1 MFVLVIGVSVRFVVE
16 ASKLHLDHTPQW
28 PPRLHHARGR
38 YPDLSHDQA
47 QIRRVMLSG
56 LPFVLQHGCRLQPPC
71 LVRQSSSCHC
81 FGFPSGCGDRSE
93 PENPCPTND
102 RFAAPTDSVRKSC
115 FRTANRTLSEFNGK
129 ADKSRL
135 MTSIGYARVS
145 TGGQDSALQLDALR
159 KAGCERLFED
169 KASGVKTDRPG
180 LAEAIRYVRD
190 GDTLTVWKLDRLG
203 RSMKHLI
210 EIITELEARGVGF
223 RSITENI
230 DTTTSGGRL
239 VFHLFGALAQFERD
253 LIRER
258 TRAGLQAA
266 EERGR
271 RGGRQAVVTPE
282 KLAKAHQYL
291 AAGLNVREA
300 AARVKIGKTAL
311 YEALRAE
318 KLRNL

>member
-1 MFVLVIGVSVRFVVE
+1 M
-16 ASKLHLDHTPQW
+16 
-28 PPRLHHARGR
+28 
-38 YPDLSHDQA
+38 
-47 QIRRVMLSG
+47 
-56 LPFVLQHGCRLQPPC
+56 
-71 LVRQSSSCHC
+71 
-81 FGFPSGCGDRSE
+81 
-93 PENPCPTND
+93 
-102 RFAAPTDSVRKSC
+102 
-115 FRTANRTLSEFNGK
+115 
-129 ADKSRL
+129 
-135 MTSIGYARVS
+135 
-145 TGGQDSALQLDALR
+145 
-159 KAGCERLFED
+159 FED
-169 KASGVKTDRPG
+169 KASGMNTDRLG

-210 EIITELEARGVGF
+210 EIITELEAKGVGF

-271 RGGRQAVVTPE
+271 RGGRRVVVTPE
-282 KLAKAHQYL
+282 KLAKARQHL

-311 YEALRAE
+311 YEALKAE
-318 KLRNL
+318 KATTSTVKPT

>member
-1 MFVLVIGVSVRFVVE
+1 MSDKRPFRGFHRFCPQTLLCDGKSDIVRI
-16 ASKLHLDHTPQW
+16 Q
-28 PPRLHHARGR
+28 RQNG
-38 YPDLSHDQA
+38 
-47 QIRRVMLSG
+47 QITYM
-56 LPFVLQHGCRLQPPC
+56 
-71 LVRQSSSCHC
+71 
-81 FGFPSGCGDRSE
+81 
-93 PENPCPTND
+93 
-102 RFAAPTDSVRKSC
+102 
-115 FRTANRTLSEFNGK
+115 TA
-129 ADKSRL
+129 
-135 MTSIGYARVS
+135 IGYARVS
-145 TGGQDSALQLDALR
+145 TGDQDTALQLDALR
-159 KAGCERLFED
+159 KAGCEKLFED
-169 KASGVKTDRPG
+169 RASGVKTDRPG

-210 EIITELEARGVGF
+210 EIITELEAKDVGF

-282 KLAKAHQYL
+282 KLAKAQQHL

-311 YEALRAE
+311 YEALKAE
-318 KLRNL
+318 KLCEIQKTSGASRREVE

>member
-1 MFVLVIGVSVRFVVE
+1 VLFAPFIIIHLVE
-16 ASKLHLDHTPQW
+16 GAAAKW
-28 PPRLHHARGR
+28 KMR
-38 YPDLSHDQA
+38 
-47 QIRRVMLSG
+47 
-56 LPFVLQHGCRLQPPC
+56 
-71 LVRQSSSCHC
+71 VRQTTVSRLPQILSANLAMKRQIGHC
-81 FGFPSGCGDRSE
+81 PHLTRKR
-93 PENPCPTND
+93 TN
-102 RFAAPTDSVRKSC
+102 
-115 FRTANRTLSEFNGK
+115 
-129 ADKSRL
+129 RL
-135 MTSIGYARVS
+135 MTTIGYARVS
-145 TGGQDSALQLDALR
+145 TGDQHTALQLDALR
-159 KAGCERLFED
+159 KAGCEKLFED

-180 LAEAIRYVRD
+180 LAEAVRYARD

-210 EIITELEARGVGF
+210 EIVTELESKGVGF

-230 DTTTSGGRL
+230 DTTTPGGRL

-282 KLAKAHQYL
+282 KLAKARQHL

-311 YEALRAE
+311 YQALKAE
-318 KLRNL
+318 KSAAPTVKTA

>member
-1 MFVLVIGVSVRFVVE
+1 M
-16 ASKLHLDHTPQW
+16 
-28 PPRLHHARGR
+28 
-38 YPDLSHDQA
+38 
-47 QIRRVMLSG
+47 
-56 LPFVLQHGCRLQPPC
+56 
-71 LVRQSSSCHC
+71 
-81 FGFPSGCGDRSE
+81 
-93 PENPCPTND
+93 
-102 RFAAPTDSVRKSC
+102 
-115 FRTANRTLSEFNGK
+115 TA
-129 ADKSRL
+129 
-135 MTSIGYARVS
+135 IGYARVS
-145 TGGQDSALQLDALR
+145 TGDQDTALQLDALR
-159 KAGCERLFED
+159 KAGCEKLFED
-169 KASGVKTDRPG
+169 TASGMKTDRPG
-180 LAEAIRYVRD
+180 LAEAKRYVRD

-210 EIITELEARGVGF
+210 EIVTELEAKGVGF

-282 KLAKAHQYL
+282 KLVKARQYL

-300 AARVKIGKTAL
+300 AARIKIGKTAL
-311 YEALRAE
+311 YEALKAE
-318 KLRNL
+318 KSSN

>member
-1 MFVLVIGVSVRFVVE
+1 
-16 ASKLHLDHTPQW
+16 
-28 PPRLHHARGR
+28 
-38 YPDLSHDQA
+38 
-47 QIRRVMLSG
+47 
-56 LPFVLQHGCRLQPPC
+56 
-71 LVRQSSSCHC
+71 
-81 FGFPSGCGDRSE
+81 
-93 PENPCPTND
+93 
-102 RFAAPTDSVRKSC
+102 
-115 FRTANRTLSEFNGK
+115 LSEFNEK
-129 ADKSRL
+129 TDTSRA

-145 TGGQDSALQLDALR
+145 TGDQDTALQLDALR
-159 KAGCERLFED
+159 KTGCEKVFED

-180 LAEAIRYVRD
+180 LAEAVRYLRN

-210 EIITELEARGVGF
+210 EIITELEAKGVGF

-266 EERGR
+266 EKRGR
-271 RGGRQAVVTPE
+271 HSGRQAVVTPD
-282 KLAKAHQYL
+282 KLAKARQHL

-300 AARVKIGKTAL
+300 AARVKVGKTAL
-311 YEALRAE
+311 YQALKAE
-318 KLRNL
+318 KSATPKPSPL

>member
-1 MFVLVIGVSVRFVVE
+1 MSGKRSFRGFHRF
-16 ASKLHLDHTPQW
+16 
-28 PPRLHHARGR
+28 
-38 YPDLSHDQA
+38 
-47 QIRRVMLSG
+47 
-56 LPFVLQHGCRLQPPC
+56 
-71 LVRQSSSCHC
+71 
-81 FGFPSGCGDRSE
+81 
-93 PENPCPTND
+93 
-102 RFAAPTDSVRKSC
+102 VRKSC
-115 FRTANRTLSEFNGK
+115 HSTASRTLSGFNGK
-129 ADKSRL
+129 ADKSHV

-145 TGGQDSALQLDALR
+145 TGDQDTALQLDALR
-159 KAGCERLFED
+159 KAGCEKLFED

-180 LAEAIRYVRD
+180 LAEAVRYARD

-210 EIITELEARGVGF
+210 EIVTELESKGVGF

-230 DTTTSGGRL
+230 DTTTPGGRL

-282 KLAKAHQYL
+282 KLAKARQHL

-311 YEALRAE
+311 YEALKAE
-318 KLRNL
+318 KSAAPTVKPA